1 MNVEL
6 KTNRFFPFLATVVV
20 AGAFVSTSDIS
31 PSFAQA
37 VGPGIGLPVQLPST
51 TTFGIRTN
59 VMVPDAGAARLGGV
73 QRGASGWNST
83 GIPMLSNLPG
93 SAPLFRN
100 QASGHAHSASQASA
114 RVHVIL
120 NKEIEENVLTL
131 TAARRRNSGRPFL
144 LATWDVDKCWLAD
157 KFSAIPSLNDF
168 DFSSSLPLSRLQ
180 FSIGH

>member
-120 NKEIEENVLTL
+120 NKEIEENVL
-131 TAARRRNSGRPFL
+131 AEAERRMVARREADPNGSPETQQRAAFLTRNMGR
-144 LATWDVDKCWLAD
+144 
-157 KFSAIPSLNDF
+157 
-168 DFSSSLPLSRLQ
+168 R
-180 FSIGH
+180 